1 MAPHGQTASAQVS
14 AQSWREELAD
24 DYAQVQARVRA
35 SLEADEAVEYP

>member
-14 AQSWREELAD
+14 EQSWREELAD